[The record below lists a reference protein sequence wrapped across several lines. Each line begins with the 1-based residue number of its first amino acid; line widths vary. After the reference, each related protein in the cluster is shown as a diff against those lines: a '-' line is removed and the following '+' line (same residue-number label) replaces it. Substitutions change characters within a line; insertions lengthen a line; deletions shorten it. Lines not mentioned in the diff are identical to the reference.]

1 MTMPEIMAV
10 TGATGFLGRALIEHL
25 RPAGP
30 VRALV
35 RRRDARVEAWERR
48 GCEIVVGDLHDERA
62 LAQLTRGAAVVYHC
76 AATMAKGDPN
86 LSHRVNVVGTENI
99 ARAACAARVRRFVYV
114 SSISVFAATR
124 PRNRFVTEGVEPE
137 RVERLNSYGRT
148 KYAGEL
154 AVRRLGREAGL
165 PYTILRPTNI
175 YGPGSGPWF
184 HQFERLLRW
193 LPVALG
199 DLPIDVVYVDDV
211 VEAMRLAAGSP
222 AAADGTF
229 HIGHE
234 MVRLNQFIL
243 EVARVTGRRARP
255 LPRVLDAL
263 LRRAIDRIYRGITR
277 THMSMSL
284 VRPVLYPHTLASAA
298 FGYSPRVLLRDGFA
312 RLGAWYRAGPAAVPD
327 AAGPFS
333 RTGERVVA
341 SR

>member
-1 MTMPEIMAV
+1 MTMPETTAV
-10 TGATGFLGRALIEHL
+10 TGATGFLGRALLERL
-25 RPAGP
+25 LPAGP

-62 LAQLTRGAAVVYHC
+62 LAQLTRGAAVVHHC
-76 AATMAKGDPN
+76 AATMAKGDAD
-86 LSHRVNVVGTENI
+86 LSHRVNI
-99 ARAACAARVRRFVYV
+99 ARAAREAGVRRFVYV
-114 SSISVFAATR
+114 SSISVFAATHA
-124 PRNRFVTEGVEPE
+124 RNRFITEGVEPE
-137 RVERLNSYGRT
+137 RVDRLNSYGRT

-154 AVRRLGREAGL
+154 AVRRLGSEAGL

-184 HQFERLLRW
+184 RQFERLLRW

-199 DLPIDVVYVDDV
+199 DLPIDVVYMDDV
-211 VEAMRLAAGSP
+211 VEAMLLAAGSP

-243 EVARVTGRRARP
+243 EVARVTGQRARP
-255 LPRVLDAL
+255 LPRPLDAL
-263 LRRAIDRIYRGITR
+263 LRRAIDRLYRSITR

-298 FGYSPRVLLRDGFA
+298 FGYSPRVLLGDGFA
-312 RLGAWYRAGPAAVPD
+312 RVGAWYRAAPAAVPD
-327 AAGPFS
+327 AAGPFCG
-333 RTGERVVA
+333 TGERAVA

>member
-1 MTMPEIMAV
+1 MTIQETTAV
-10 TGATGFLGRALIEHL
+10 TGATGFLGRALLERL
-25 RPAGP
+25 LPAGA

-48 GCEIVVGDLHDERA
+48 GCEIVGGDLHDERA
-62 LAQLTRGAAVVYHC
+62 LAHLTRGAAVVYHC
-76 AATMAKGDPN
+76 AATMAKGDAY
-86 LSHRVNVVGTENI
+86 LSHRVNVVGTENV
-99 ARAACAARVRRFVYV
+99 ARAARVARVRRFVYV

-124 PRNRFVTEGVEPE
+124 RNRFITEGVEPE

-154 AVRRLGREAGL
+154 AVRRLGSEAGL

-211 VEAMRLAAGSP
+211 VEAMLLAADSP

-243 EVARVTGRRARP
+243 EVARVTGQRARP
-255 LPRVLDAL
+255 LPCALDGL
-263 LRRAIDRIYRGITR
+263 LRRAIDRLYRSITR
-277 THMSMSL
+277 THMSLSL
-284 VRPVLYPHTLASAA
+284 VRPMLYPHTLASAA

-312 RLGAWYRAGPAAVPD
+312 RLGAWYRAAPAAVPD
-327 AAGPFS
+327 AAGS
-333 RTGERVVA
+333 LSGTGTRAVA